1 MEFTNLQHDSYLR
14 AAALCSRSERS
25 SASILK
31 KLKDWGLNE
40 DEAAPVAERLARE
53 KFIDDE
59 RFSRSYARDKFR
71 FNKWGKIKI
80 AYCLRMEKIQPPI
93 IELALNE
100 IDAPDYRETLAAL
113 LKEKN
118 RGLKSSDPYERKARL
133 FRFAQGRGFETE
145 LIHHEL
151 NNLKLDG

>member
-1 MEFTNLQHDSYLR
+1 MEFTNLQHDSYMR

-25 SASILK
+25 SASIYQ

-40 DEAAPVAERLARE
+40 DEAIPVAERLIRE
-53 KFIDDE
+53 KFINDE
-59 RFSRSYARDKFR
+59 RFSRSYVRDKFR

-80 AYCLRMEKIQPPI
+80 AYCLRMEKIQPPV
-93 IELALNE
+93 IESALEE
-100 IDAPDYRETLAAL
+100 IDGPDYRETLSAL

-118 RGLKSSDPYERKARL
+118 KSIKSSDPYERKAKL

-145 LIHHEL
+145 LIHTVL
-151 NNLKLDG
+151 NDLKLDV